1 MHDLPGEKDVR
12 FSPDENVLVHEEGA
26 IRLIC
31 AQFRSHEDGLA
42 EWIKNS
48 SDMYRRMDSEPDASV
63 ILVLLRDGDKSE
75 GALVGCLDFGGMTT
89 TDIEQKFRN
98 WADPEAAGSTS

>member
-1 MHDLPGEKDVR
+1 MPDLPREKGIR
-12 FSPDENVLVHEEGA
+12 FSPDENVQVHEEGA

-31 AQFRSHEDGLA
+31 AQFRSHEEGLL

-48 SDMYRRMDSEPDASV
+48 SDMYRRMDAGPEESV

-75 GALVGCLDFGGMTT
+75 PALVGVSSISVG
-89 TDIEQKFRN
+89 
-98 WADPEAAGSTS
+98 